1 MLTSHK
7 KDQMLYKKTLLL
19 VLIQFCVV
27 SLMAVPARPG
37 IWKKLTLEDG
47 KTVMAELRG
56 DEFGKY
62 FVDSEGNS
70 YLETVAGLYR
80 KMTGEAV
87 ADYGKNVR
95 RAYRNNKL
103 RMRRLALHK
112 TGSARQ
118 VYSGKK
124 KGLIILAE
132 FSDNFFQEG
141 HTRELYN
148 DIANKRNYKVNGFR
162 GSVSDYFL
170 AQSGGT
176 FELDFD
182 VVGPVRLPHNT
193 AYYGASEDDELLG
206 YRQQDAHAYEMIVEA
221 CKMVDDS
228 VNFADYDW
236 DGDGEADQVFV
247 LYAGHGENDYEDI
260 DKNVIWP
267 HMFYLKSWNVD
278 LSLDGVRINTY
289 ACSNEI
295 DRNGV
300 LTGIGTICH
309 EFSHCLGFPDLYDT
323 SYKNKSMGNW
333 DIMDHGSYN
342 GASSNGEG
350 AGFLPAG
357 YSGYERITA
366 GWINPIMLEDEDVT
380 VDSLLPLNEGGQAY
394 IIPNEGH
401 KDEYFV
407 LENRAHRGFDS
418 ELPGEG
424 MLITHID
431 YDETAWENNSVNT
444 GDAHL
449 TIVPADNEKTWYGNA
464 ADAWPNGENNYF
476 GNNSVPA
483 ADVFHQNLDKTFRLN
498 RAVRDIKRNDDGTVS
513 FTYFADPY
521 TGHPDVTPDESW
533 GDGVLF
539 WETFDKCTGTGGND
553 NVWSGTMTS
562 SNYEPDL
569 NGWNCTGQYYA
580 ADKCARFGTSTTPA
594 ILDSPAFGINGKAQ
608 LELRASANKAD
619 RKLGLKV
626 TAFNIKGEVA
636 SANFTLDKGAWKDY
650 TMDIDGVGVIRL
662 RFEADQRLFLD
673 DVKVTSKESTGI
685 VNINMENASA
695 VSQSVYTINGVRLA
709 PGSKLAGGIYIING
723 KKVVIR

>member
-1 MLTSHK
+1 MF
-7 KDQMLYKKTLLL
+7 YKKILLL
-19 VLIQFCVV
+19 AFIQFCVM

-56 DEFGKY
+56 DEFNRY
-62 FVDSEGNS
+62 YVDAEGSS
-70 YLETVAGLYR
+70 YAETESGAYR
-80 KMTGEAV
+80 KVTGDAV
-87 ADYGKNVR
+87 GGNDSNAR
-95 RAYRNNKL
+95 RAYRNIRLKQ
-103 RMRRLALHK
+103 RRAALHK
-112 TGSARQ
+112 AGSASK
-118 VYSGKK
+118 VFSGKK
-124 KGLIILAE
+124 RGLIILAE
-132 FSDNFFQEG
+132 FSDNYFQAG
-141 HTRELYN
+141 HTRELYDN
-148 DIANKRNYKVNGFR
+148 IANKRNYAENGFR

-182 VVGPVRLPHNT
+182 VVGPVRLSHNT

-206 YRQQDAHAYEMIVEA
+206 YKQQDAHAYEMIEEA
-221 CKMVDDS
+221 CRMVDDK

-260 DKNVIWP
+260 DKNVVWP
-267 HMFYLKSWNVD
+267 HMYYLKSWNVD

-342 GASSNGEG
+342 GASSEGEG

-357 YSGYERITA
+357 YSGYERIAA
-366 GWINPIMLEDEDVT
+366 GWLSPVMLEDEDVR
-380 VDSLLPLNEGGQAY
+380 VDSLLPLNDGGAAY
-394 IIPNEGH
+394 VIPNEGH
-401 KDEYFV
+401 RDEYFV
-407 LENRAHRGFDS
+407 LENRARRGFDA

-431 YDETAWENNSVNT
+431 YDGTAWENNSVNT

-464 ADAWPNGENNYF
+464 TDAWPNGESNYF

-483 ADVFHQNLDKTFRLN
+483 ADVYHPNLDKTLRLN
-498 RAVRDIKRNDDGTVS
+498 RAVRDITRNDDGTLS
-513 FTYFADPY
+513 FAYFADPY
-521 TGHPDVTPDESW
+521 TGHPDVVPNGSW
-533 GDGVLF
+533 GKGVLF
-539 WETFDKCTGTGGND
+539 WETFDKCVGTGGND
-553 NVWSGTMTS
+553 NQWSGTMTS
-562 SNYEPDL
+562 TTYEPDL
-569 NGWNCTGQYYA
+569 NGWNCTGEYYA

-594 ILDSPAFGINGKAQ
+594 ILDSPAFEINGKAK
-608 LELRASANKAD
+608 LAFRASANKSD

-626 TAFNIKGEVA
+626 TAFNIKGEMA
-636 SANFTLDKGAWKDY
+636 SADFTLDKGAWKEY
-650 TMDIDGVGVIRL
+650 AMDIEGKGVIRL
-662 RFEADQRLFLD
+662 RFEAAQRLFLD
-673 DVKVTSKESTGI
+673 DVKVASEDATGI
-685 VNINMENASA
+685 VSVNAGNA
-695 VSQSVYTINGVRLA
+695 PATTQAVYTINGMRLT
-709 PGSKLAGGIYIING
+709 PGSKPAKGIYIISG
-723 KKVVIR
+723 RKVVVR